1 MVSIIYE
8 HLHATNVVVSLW
20 FVLKLQW
27 GFFSFW
33 WRCGL
38 HWRCDGSVYMHLQL
52 CSTRQH
58 FCNTNLFTPPSQ
70 HTSIMFHILA
80 TMALKCSLK
89 LLMEES
95 IMAIVFQLI
104 LLISSFCRFKC
115 YGLVH
120 FCYGQW
126 ELVQHP
132 FCHDLLWGSLNDI
145 I

>member
-1 MVSIIYE
+1 MTFVWYQNGPKSKHVLVGEILVMSFATRLDLGLFLCSKIKTLSCWMVSIIYE
-8 HLHATNVVVSLW
+8 HLRATNVVVSLW

-95 IMAIVFQLI
+95 IMAIVF
-104 LLISSFCRFKC
+104 
-115 YGLVH
+115 
-120 FCYGQW
+120 
-126 ELVQHP
+126 
-132 FCHDLLWGSLNDI
+132 
-145 I
+145 